1 MKITRNVLLIGIVA
15 GLLLY
20 CMINDCHLREG
31 FYEEELWARDKK
43 KKNKKNQGIMG
54 KVTDTIGNTVTK
66 VVSATGNV
74 ATNTLKGTA
83 KLAGQGVNVVKTS
96 GKIFTNQSNRKSDI

>member
-20 CMINDCHLREG
+20 CMINDCDIREG
-31 FYEEELWARDKK
+31 YRSKK
-43 KKNKKNQGIMG
+43 KDAKDQGIMG
-54 KVTDTIGNTVTK
+54 KVTGAVGNTVIK
-66 VVSATGNV
+66 VF
-74 ATNTLKGTA
+74 TNTLKGTA

>member
-1 MKITRNVLLIGIVA
+1 MLSRKDQTKIKLKLKNIYRHNLSEIEIGDCCKEITKLI
-15 GLLLY
+15 
-20 CMINDCHLREG
+20 NK
-31 FYEEELWARDKK
+31 F
-43 KKNKKNQGIMG
+43 NKKNQGIMG